1 MTKSSEISPFLS
13 SRLKVDSQLSNCSG
27 GPDKEKTTF
36 HYLDDFK
43 EENSSKSD
51 QKDCNVW
58 PKDFTDPAKG
68 KYRSLRGIRE

>member
-43 EENSSKSD
+43 EEDSSKSD
-51 QKDCNVW
+51 QKI
-58 PKDFTDPAKG
+58 AI
-68 KYRSLRGIRE
+68 YSLKILLTPQKVNTGLSEV

>member
-43 EENSSKSD
+43 EDSSKSD
-51 QKDCNVW
+51 QKI
-58 PKDFTDPAKG
+58 AI
-68 KYRSLRGIRE
+68 YSLKILLTPQKVNTGLSEV